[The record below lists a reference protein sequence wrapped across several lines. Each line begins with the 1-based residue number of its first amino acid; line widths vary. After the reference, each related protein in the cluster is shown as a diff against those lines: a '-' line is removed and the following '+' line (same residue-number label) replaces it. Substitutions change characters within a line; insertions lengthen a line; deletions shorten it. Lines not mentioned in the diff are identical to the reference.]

1 MPGVVGETCSAA
13 RAKVLLAGA
22 SVVVTAPPVRAPRY
36 SGPCVRPPLVCS
48 ATDWSPLASG
58 ASPAAFDIA
67 RATLH
72 NVAQAARGVRESVRT
87 IQDYLTIHEAAELLG
102 VSASTLRAWDRAG
115 KLTAIRNPMNRY
127 RLYRR
132 EDLEAFLV
140 QLARA
145 DAPPRPARRR
155 RA

>member
-1 MPGVVGETCSAA
+1 VITGFWYGE
-13 RAKVLLAGA
+13 
-22 SVVVTAPPVRAPRY
+22 PR
-36 SGPCVRPPLVCS
+36 VRPRLACS
-48 ATDWSPLASG
+48 ETGRSRRPPG
-58 ASPAAFDIA
+58 ASPPAFDIA

-72 NVAQAARGVRESVRT
+72 NVAQAAGAVRESVRT
-87 IQDYLTIHEAAELLG
+87 IQDYLTIHEAAKVLG
-102 VSASTLRAWDRAG
+102 VSTSALRAWDRAG

-140 QLARA
+140 RLAQGN
-145 DAPPRPARRR
+145 APAQSARRR

>member
-1 MPGVVGETCSAA
+1 M
-13 RAKVLLAGA
+13 
-22 SVVVTAPPVRAPRY
+22 
-36 SGPCVRPPLVCS
+36 
-48 ATDWSPLASG
+48 
-58 ASPAAFDIA
+58 
-67 RATLH
+67 
-72 NVAQAARGVRESVRT
+72 REIVRT

-102 VSASTLRAWDRAG
+102 VSTSTLRAWDRAG

-140 QLARA
+140 QLAQA
-145 DAPPRPARRR
+145 NVPAQSARRR